1 MQASAAGGAAPRPD
15 PVRSARAGEPSG
27 YFKHH
32 GLWAPGVR
40 LFRRIR
46 FRTKAALII
55 GVLLLPLLLAS
66 FGLLR
71 DMQKQVAT
79 VELERGGV
87 AAMKVFVPLLQ
98 GLLETRNA
106 TRASLGGFDAKAD
119 YQKARAATD
128 AALATM
134 ARQIEQTRD
143 PLALGP
149 SLAKLTT
156 AWQATSSSLNGADDK
171 GRTVFGPVTEASV
184 ELLSRIGD
192 GSQLVLDTELDSFY
206 VAQTLLLALP
216 RALEDVGQLWGWS
229 TYVTA
234 KGEATATDVGR
245 AFGWAA
251 RVDIGVSD
259 ARRGYE
265 RAIEARPS
273 LKSALDLAALDEL
286 TAFRTAALAVFRAPA
301 GEAAARFDAGRKAL
315 GVGFRGY
322 DAALAALDAMLAERA
337 GMLTLERNALAAIVS
352 VALLLAGYMFYAFY
366 LVTEGGLNE
375 VRRHLVAMT
384 DGDLTTEPH
393 PWGSD
398 EAAALMITLRDMQD
412 SLRGIVSRVRAS
424 SETIVTSSSEI
435 SAASLDLSNRTER
448 SAADLEETAASM
460 EQIASTVKLT
470 AEQAGEAAE
479 ASRGNAVAAQRGGQA
494 FESVVA
500 TMDAIQTSSRK
511 ISDIIGVIDGIAF
524 QTNILALNAAV
535 EAARAGEQGRGFAVV
550 ASEVRLLAQRSA
562 DAAREI
568 KSLIS
573 ASVGQVATGTT
584 VVAEAARTI
593 EGLQASAQRIDVLLG
608 GITTG
613 TSEQSQGVA
622 QVGSAIQQLDQATQQ
637 NAALV
642 EQSSAA
648 AESLRE
654 QAIALAKDVGR
665 FRLP

>member
-1 MQASAAGGAAPRPD
+1 MQTSAAGGAAARPESA
-15 PVRSARAGEPSG
+15 RSARAGEPSG
-27 YFKHH
+27 YFQHH
-32 GLWAPGVR
+32 GIWAPGVR
-40 LFRRIR
+40 LFRRVR
-46 FRTKAALII
+46 FRSKAALIV
-55 GVLLLPLLLAS
+55 GVLVVPLLLAS
-66 FGLLR
+66 FWVLR
-71 DMQKQVAT
+71 DMQQAVTT
-79 VELERGGV
+79 VGTERSGV
-87 AAMKVFVPLLQ
+87 AAMKTFVPVLK

-106 TRASLGGFDAKAD
+106 TRAGLGGLDTQSD
-119 YQKARAATD
+119 YKQARAATD
-128 AALATM
+128 GALAAM
-134 ARQIEQTRD
+134 ARQIEQAGD

-149 SLAKLTT
+149 ALSKLTT
-156 AWQATSSSLNGADDK
+156 AWQATASSLNGADDK

-184 ELLSRIGD
+184 ELLAQIGD
-192 GSQLVLDTELDSFY
+192 GSQLVLDTEMDSFY
-206 VAQTLLLALP
+206 VAQSLLLALP
-216 RALEDVGQLWGWS
+216 RALEDIGQLWGWS
-229 TYVTA
+229 TFVTA
-234 KGEATATDVGR
+234 KGQVGAADLGR
-245 AFGWAA
+245 AYGWAA
-251 RVDIGVSD
+251 RVEIGIAD
-259 ARRGYE
+259 AKRGYE

-273 LKSALDLAALDEL
+273 LKAALDLAALEEMQ
-286 TAFRTAALAVFRAPA
+286 AFRKAALEVFRAPS
-301 GEAAARFDAGRKAL
+301 GEAAARFDTGRKAL
-315 GVGFRGY
+315 ATGFRGY
-322 DAALAALDAMLAERA
+322 DSALAALDAMLAERA
-337 GMLTLERNALAAIVS
+337 GKLAFERNALAVIVS
-352 VALLLAGYMFYAFY
+352 AALLLAGYLFYAFY

-384 DGDLTTEPH
+384 EGDLTTAPH
-393 PWGSD
+393 PWGRD
-398 EAAALMITLRDMQD
+398 EAATLMITLRDMQD

-511 ISDIIGVIDGIAF
+511 ISDIIGTIDGIAF

-593 EGLQASAQRIDVLLG
+593 DELQASAQRIDVLLG

>member
-1 MQASAAGGAAPRPD
+1 MTAAATPAGDRPASPRERRAP
-15 PVRSARAGEPSG
+15 EHSG

-32 GLWAPGVR
+32 GVWAPGVR
-40 LFRRIR
+40 LFRNIR
-46 FRTKAALII
+46 FRAKAAFII
-55 GVLLLPLLLAS
+55 AVLVLPLLLTSA
-66 FGLLR
+66 GLLQG
-71 DMQKQVAT
+71 MQAQVRT
-79 VELERGGV
+79 VELERRGV
-87 AAMKVFVPLLQ
+87 ESMKVFVPVLQ

-106 TRASLGGFDAKAD
+106 TRASLGGVSAAAD
-119 YQKARAATD
+119 YAQAREATD
-128 AALATM
+128 AALAAM
-134 ARQIEQTRD
+134 ARLLETNGD
-143 PLALGP
+143 PLGLGA
-149 SLAKLTT
+149 SLVKLTT
-156 AWQATSSSLNGADDK
+156 AWKATASSRNGADES
-171 GRTVFGPVTEASV
+171 GRTVFGPVTEATV
-184 ELLSRIGD
+184 ELLTRIGD
-192 GSQLVLDTELDSFY
+192 ASQLVLDTELDSFY
-206 VAQTLLLALP
+206 VAQGLLLALP

-229 TYVTA
+229 AYVTA
-234 KGEATATDVGR
+234 KGATSATDLGR
-245 AFGWAA
+245 AYTWAS
-251 RVDIGVSD
+251 RVELGVDD
-259 ARRGYE
+259 ARRGFG

-273 LKSALDLAALDEL
+273 LKNALDIAGLDEI
-286 TAFRTAALAVFRAPA
+286 TAWRKKVIEVFRAPSGDA
-301 GEAAARFDAGRKAL
+301 RARFDEGRAML
-315 GVGFRGY
+315 RVGFRGY
-322 DAALAALDAMLAERA
+322 GAALTALDAILTERSEALAVK
-337 GMLTLERNALAAIVS
+337 RNAVAAIVA
-352 VALLLAGYMFYAFY
+352 VALLLAGYLFFAFY

-384 DGDLTTEPH
+384 AGDLTTNPE
-393 PWGSD
+393 PWGRD
-398 EAAALMITLRDMQD
+398 EAAALMDTLRDMQA

-470 AEQAGEAAE
+470 AEQASEAAE
-479 ASRGNAVAAQRGGQA
+479 ASRGNATTAQRGGQA

-500 TMDAIQTSSRK
+500 TMDAIQASSRR
-511 ISDIIGVIDGIAF
+511 ISDIIGTIDGIAF

-550 ASEVRLLAQRSA
+550 ASEVRSLAQRSA

-593 EGLQASAQRIDVLLG
+593 EELMGSARRIDALLG

-613 TSEQSQGVA
+613 TSEQAQGVA
-622 QVGSAIQQLDQATQQ
+622 QVGSAIQQLDHATQQ

-642 EQSSAA
+642 EESSAA

-654 QAIALAKDVGR
+654 QAIALAKEVGR